1 MINTL
6 CKVMP
11 VAMLVV
17 LTSACGVTASSRNPG
32 YISFNEAQYDG
43 LRRDTSI
50 SIGPALLSIAARH
63 VDDDPTA
70 RALLAALDGVRVK
83 VYHIDDEADLAQLVR
98 HVDAAATSLDDRWQR
113 IVRVQ
118 EEDSTAHILIKHS
131 DEAILGLAIL
141 AVDEQEL
148 VFVNVMGELT
158 PAMLEDLS
166 PAIPEEQAL
175 ALRYMP
181 LN

>member
-1 MINTL
+1 M
-6 CKVMP
+6 
-11 VAMLVV
+11 
-17 LTSACGVTASSRNPG
+17 
-32 YISFNEAQYDG
+32 
-43 LRRDTSI
+43 
-50 SIGPALLSIAARH
+50 
-63 VDDDPTA
+63 
-70 RALLAALDGVRVK
+70 
-83 VYHIDDEADLAQLVR
+83 
-98 HVDAAATSLDDRWQR
+98 
-113 IVRVQ
+113 RVQ
-118 EEDSTAHILIKHS
+118 EDDSTAHILIKHS

-141 AVDEQEL
+141 AVDEEEL